1 MADFMLENYM
11 FFLICHKSKKKKISK
26 DTRRLYGAYFICSVF
41 ALEEK
46 FGLGARVSV
55 SSIPGFAYQI

>member
-1 MADFMLENYM
+1 M
-11 FFLICHKSKKKKISK
+11 CHKSKIKKKIRK

-41 ALEEK
+41 ALGLHKEK
-46 FGLGARVSV
+46 FGLGACVSV